1 MLNSKCKEAQTRR
14 EGEPR
19 EIFPR
24 AFPLGT
30 KLLLPFRPSPP
41 SVLYSCLVAAKAGKG
56 KCVVGDYFL
65 YEQAIP

>member
-14 EGEPR
+14 EGE
-19 EIFPR
+19 PR

>member
-1 MLNSKCKEAQTRR
+1 MLNSKCKEAQKRR
-14 EGEPR
+14 EN
-19 EIFPR
+19 R
-24 AFPLGT
+24 AKSFRALPLGT